1 MRRERKMASLRKTDS
16 GKWEVEVVIGRD
28 PATGKK
34 KRKSKRF
41 RLLKDSGDPP
51 DNIKITHL

>member
-1 MRRERKMASLRKTDS
+1 MASLRKTDS